1 VQYSL
6 CMLLNE
12 YEHPCNRSPTW
23 YDFILYKLHYILYKN
38 TKNWLIFGIFVG
50 RRIVGGS
57 LIGGIAETQEM
68 LDFCG
73 KHNITCMTQKI
84 PISYVNTAMERLI
97 KNDVKYRFVIDI
109 GNTLTN
115 ENDIGN
121 TITEKNDIGNTPTDE
136 KGSA

>member
-1 VQYSL
+1 
-6 CMLLNE
+6 M
-12 YEHPCNRSPTW
+12 
-23 YDFILYKLHYILYKN
+23 DF
-38 TKNWLIFGIFVG
+38 FVG

-73 KHNITCMTQKI
+73 KHNITCMTEKI

-109 GNTLTN
+109 GNTLTD
-115 ENDIGN
+115 ESDIGN
-121 TITEKNDIGNTPTDE
+121 TITEKNDIGNTKTDE
-136 KGSA
+136 KDSA